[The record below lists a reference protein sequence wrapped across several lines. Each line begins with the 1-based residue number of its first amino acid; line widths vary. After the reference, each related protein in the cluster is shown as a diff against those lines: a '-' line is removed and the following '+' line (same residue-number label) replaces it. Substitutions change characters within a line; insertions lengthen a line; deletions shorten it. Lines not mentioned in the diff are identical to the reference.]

1 MFDFSIPELIL
12 IFVLHGFATTAFL
25 KHQANLR
32 KRNLIMAEILVESS
46 KQFGKMFSEKSSG
59 LIGTLVI
66 ITNNIYATLQG
77 EKFNMSPE
85 NSVRIAKR
93 LEGTNDIAYLF
104 ASVKPNQESLLSEK
118 AKTTLLQK
126 SQMEDLSDIPENKS
140 MILCVFSKKLF
151 VWKLSDFTLRNP
163 LWQLFI
169 PVLGP
174 IFVVTKLLSNNDGP
188 LITFDQEMGVQN
200 LHTMLGLKYPDGR
213 THEEIMS
220 S

>member
-1 MFDFSIPELIL
+1 MFDFSIPELIF

-32 KRNLIMAEILVESS
+32 KRNLIMTEIVVESS
-46 KQFGKMFSEKSSG
+46 KQFGKIFGEKSAG
-59 LIGTLVI
+59 LMGSLVI

-104 ASVKPNQESLLSEK
+104 ASVKPKEESFFSEETKMALLR
-118 AKTTLLQK
+118 K
-126 SQMEDLSDIPENKS
+126 SAMEDLSEIPESKS
-140 MILCVFSKKLF
+140 MILCLFVKELF
-151 VWKLSDFTLRNP
+151 VWKFSDFTFHNP

-188 LITFDQEMGVQN
+188 LLTFNQEMSVQN
-200 LHTMLGLKYPDGR
+200 LHMMLGLKYPDGR